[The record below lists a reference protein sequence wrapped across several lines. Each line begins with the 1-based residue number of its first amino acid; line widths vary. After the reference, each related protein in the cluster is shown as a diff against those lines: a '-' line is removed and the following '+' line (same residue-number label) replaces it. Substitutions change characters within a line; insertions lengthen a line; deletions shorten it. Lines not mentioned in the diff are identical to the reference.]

1 MMCTRAVDVAYI
13 QNQPVENDVTTDG
26 LVLGAGVLPITFD
39 QNGELCFLLGRE
51 HYVAGWQGSETWSA
65 FEGGSKTTDD
75 DVYHTAAREY
85 IEESLAV
92 LCDNICT
99 HETIAGVAQALRE
112 HDYLFRV
119 TMQLAAPKRSSN
131 KSRYHVT
138 FVVYFPYHD
147 GLVHQFSEQRAKLLN
162 VNTTSACP
170 LEVDMAH
177 AALLP
182 TCSIPEPRKVCPDY
196 LEKVMVKLWRLSELQ
211 PYLDCTNH
219 KNRDDNFRP
228 CFVRMA
234 RLVLQVL
241 KERLRN
247 PMEGAFG
254 EAGV

>member
-1 MMCTRAVDVAYI
+1 MCMRATDIAYI
-13 QNQPVENDVTTDG
+13 QNQPVENDVTTTG
-26 LVLGAGVLPITFD
+26 VVLGAGVLPITFD

-65 FEGGSKTTDD
+65 FEGGTKTTDR
-75 DVYHTAAREY
+75 DVFHTAAREY

-92 LCDNICT
+92 LCGNMCT
-99 HETIAGVAQALRE
+99 HETIEEVAQALRE

-147 GLVHQFSEQRAKLLN
+147 GLVQEFTDHRTKLLN
-162 VNTTSACP
+162 VNGGG
-170 LEVDMAH
+170 EVSLQVDETH
-177 AALLP
+177 AALLS
-182 TCSIPEPRKVCPDY
+182 TSIHPEVRKVCPDY
-196 LEKVMVKLWRLSELQ
+196 LEKVMIKLWRLSELQ
-211 PYLDCTNH
+211 PYLELNAS
-219 KNRDDNFRP
+219 KSRDDNFRP

-241 KERLRN
+241 QERLRN
-247 PMEGAFG
+247 PLEGAFG
-254 EAGV
+254 EAGD

>member
-1 MMCTRAVDVAYI
+1 M
-13 QNQPVENDVTTDG
+13 TTNG
-26 LVLGAGVLPITFD
+26 VVLGAGVLPITFD

-65 FEGGSKTTDD
+65 FEGGTKTTDR
-75 DVYHTAAREY
+75 DVFHTAAREY

-92 LCDNICT
+92 LCDNMCT
-99 HETIAGVAQALRE
+99 HETIEGVAQALRE

-119 TMQLAAPKRSSN
+119 TTQLAAPKRSSS

-147 GLVHQFSEQRAKLLN
+147 GLVEQFTDHRTKLLN
-162 VNTTSACP
+162 VNGGGADSVQ
-170 LEVDMAH
+170 VDAAH

-182 TCSIPEPRKVCPDY
+182 VAVTPEVRKVCPDY
-196 LEKVMVKLWRLSELQ
+196 LEKVMIKLWRLSELQ
-211 PYLDCTNH
+211 PYLELNAH
-219 KNRDDNFRP
+219 KGRGDNFRP
-228 CFVRMA
+228 CFLRMA
-234 RLVLQVL
+234 RLVLQVI

-247 PMEGAFG
+247 SLEGAFG